1 MAEKSVGMGIAIANA
16 LITDIPLSLEQLDA
30 AYRHYA
36 KLAEIMTHSG
46 PGFSDARILAVSMG
60 NRALERLRRQR
71 DDAAAAARAKK
82 ADDGLETI
90 R

>member
-1 MAEKSVGMGIAIANA
+1 MTEKSVGMGTAIANA

-36 KLAEIMTHSG
+36 KLAELMTHSG
-46 PGFSDARILAVSMG
+46 PRFVDARAEAVAMG

-71 DDAAAAARAKK
+71 EEIAAAARAKK
-82 ADDGLETI
+82 RDDGLEMI